1 MTQIVSPV
9 IQTVSY
15 NYFEAGEQAL
25 KEINQLLKGE
35 QTALKIK
42 FLSIELTC
50 IEILF

>member
-15 NYFEAGEQAL
+15 NYFEAGKQAL
-25 KEINQLLKGE
+25 KEINQLLKW
-35 QTALKIK
+35 TNNIK
-42 FLSIELTC
+42 NKNSYQIELTC

>member
-25 KEINQLLKGE
+25 KK
-35 QTALKIK
+35 
-42 FLSIELTC
+42 LTNY
-50 IEILF
+50 

>member
-15 NYFEAGEQAL
+15 NYFEQAL

-42 FLSIELTC
+42 IPIQLN
-50 IEILF
+50 

>member
-15 NYFEAGEQAL
+15 NYFKAGEQAL

-42 FLSIELTC
+42 IPIQLN
-50 IEILF
+50 